1 MVAGITTMWKFTIRY
16 LLAIGC
22 FSLAGL
28 ASMSGQ
34 TTSVSAA
41 TNAPATVLSTGLP
54 SASPQPIA
62 LSEVLTQAQA
72 VIAKLHDD
80 QTSLTTDS
88 TVQATESN
96 LPASTSQID
105 QHADED
111 GKLLEESPSLSSL
124 QNSQASW
131 QSLADNLGGLEKS
144 LSDRTEQVNKT
155 LARLS
160 QWQTQW
166 QATLNAQQ
174 ATAPAE
180 VVRQI
185 KTVLAAIANTTKT
198 AEAAQMQIF
207 SVQAQ
212 IDEQKNRIAN
222 GLAAIAKAQST
233 ARIELFKQDHPPLW
247 RSEAVRTAGA
257 GVVEQ
262 EKVSLHAQIAELKSY
277 FADKIPA
284 LLIHLFLLAFLI
296 IGFYWIRNNIQ
307 SHAKEEAAL
316 HHAARVFDMPLGT
329 ALLLTLL
336 ATGWLYPLAPRL
348 LWAAVGAIALIPAVI
363 IIRRLIDPANFPIL
377 YATVIAYFVDQ
388 LRYVVT
394 ATGVLSRFLFIFELL
409 AASIFLLTML
419 HSEHLSAPCPETN
432 RLKKGTRIY
441 LHLALIVFVFAG
453 FANVFGYVHLSLL
466 VGNGMLES
474 SYFAVIFY
482 AAIRIVDALAI
493 SALSIRPFT
502 NLGMIRRHH
511 DLLCNNIAAAIRWL
525 AFALWFLAALQ
536 LFSLRDPLWEVIH
549 KLLTTP
555 IPWFS
560 ITFSLGAVLAFP
572 VTVWASFLLSRFIRF
587 ALEEEVYPHLQL
599 ARGIPYA
606 ASTMV
611 HYIILVIGFFAA
623 VAATG
628 TQLTQFSFLAGAFGV
643 GLGFGLQ
650 NIMNNFVSGVILL
663 FERPIKVG
671 DIVQIDTNMGTVQ
684 RIGIRASVILLTNGS
699 ELIVPNGN
707 LISNPVTNWTLSNCE
722 RLIEIPVNV
731 TSKVDPQHVLKLLTD
746 VAKSHPGVLKN
757 PPPQALLV
765 TFGSATLA
773 FRLRAWTDSEEEWM
787 KITSDLSLAINSTL
801 TKENIA
807 MG

>member
-1 MVAGITTMWKFTIRY
+1 MLKFTIR
-16 LLAIGC
+16 LLPLIAC

-34 TTSVSAA
+34 TTSASAA
-41 TNAPATVLSTGLP
+41 TNAVATNLPAAIPPTP
-54 SASPQPIA
+54 PQSIA
-62 LSEVLTQAQA
+62 LSDVLTQAQT
-72 VIAKLHDD
+72 VIAKLRDD

-88 TVQATESN
+88 TAETTNAN
-96 LPASTSQID
+96 LPALTSQID
-105 QHADED
+105 QHAADD
-111 GKLLEESPSLSSL
+111 AKLLEESPSLSSL

-155 LARLS
+155 LIRLS

-174 ATAPAE
+174 AAAPAD
-180 VVRQI
+180 VVQQI
-185 KTVLAAIANTTKT
+185 KMALAAIADTTKVT
-198 AEAAQMQIF
+198 EAAQTQIF
-207 SVQAQ
+207 SLQAR
-212 IDEQKNRIAN
+212 IDEQKNRITN
-222 GLAAIAKAQST
+222 GLAAIAKAQSA
-233 ARIELFKQDHPPLW
+233 ARTELFKQDHPPLW
-247 RSEAVRTAGA
+247 RSEAVRAAGA
-257 GVVEQ
+257 GIVEQ
-262 EKVSLHAQIAELKSY
+262 EKVSLHTQLAELKTY
-277 FADKIPA
+277 LADKIPA
-284 LLIHLFLLAFLI
+284 LLIHLLLLALLV
-296 IGFYWIRNNIQ
+296 IGFYWIRNEIQ
-307 SHAKEEAAL
+307 LHAKEEAAL

-348 LWAAVGAIALIPAVI
+348 LWAAAGATALVPAVI
-363 IIRRLIDPANFPIL
+363 IIRRLIEPANHSIL

-394 ATGVLSRFLFIFELL
+394 PAGILSRFLFIFELL

-419 HSEHLSAPCPETN
+419 HSKHLSASSPETN

-441 LHLALIVFVFAG
+441 LHLAFIIFVFAG

-482 AAIRIVDALAI
+482 AAVRIADAVAI
-493 SALSIRPFT
+493 SALSIRPFAS
-502 NLGMIRRHH
+502 LGMVRRHH
-511 DLLCNNIAAAIRWL
+511 DLLYNNIAAAIRWL

-536 LFSLRDPLWEVIH
+536 LFSLRDPLREATH

-555 IPWFS
+555 ISWFS

-599 ARGIPYA
+599 GRGIPYA

-628 TQLTQFSFLAGAFGV
+628 TQLTQFAFLAGAFGV

-650 NIMNNFVSGVILL
+650 NIMNNFVSGIILL

-671 DIVQIDTNMGTVQ
+671 DIVQIDTNMGTVE

-746 VAKSHPGVLKN
+746 AARSHPSVLKN
-757 PPPQALLV
+757 PSPQALLV
-765 TFGSATLA
+765 TFGGTALA
-773 FRLRAWTDSEEEWM
+773 FRLRVWIDSEEEWM
-787 KITSDLSLAINSTL
+787 KITSDLSLAINSAL